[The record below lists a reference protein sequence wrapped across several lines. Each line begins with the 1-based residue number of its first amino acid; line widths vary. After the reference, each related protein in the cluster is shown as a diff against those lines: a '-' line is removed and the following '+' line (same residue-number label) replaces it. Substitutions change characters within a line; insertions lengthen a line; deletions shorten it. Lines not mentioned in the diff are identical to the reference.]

1 MGLINTQ
8 YARSLEGMIL
18 LWELSS
24 EFFIEQAQV
33 RLRSRL
39 YDCASEAQDH
49 KETRKAP
56 EGKVLDYRNKFL
68 YTSESGLS
76 ATPSLWLW
84 L

>member
-1 MGLINTQ
+1 M
-8 YARSLEGMIL
+8 
-18 LWELSS
+18 WEFSS
-24 EFFIEQAQV
+24 EFFIGFKFKCICV
-33 RLRSRL
+33 P
-39 YDCASEAQDH
+39 EAQDH

-76 ATPSLWLW
+76 VTPSPWLR